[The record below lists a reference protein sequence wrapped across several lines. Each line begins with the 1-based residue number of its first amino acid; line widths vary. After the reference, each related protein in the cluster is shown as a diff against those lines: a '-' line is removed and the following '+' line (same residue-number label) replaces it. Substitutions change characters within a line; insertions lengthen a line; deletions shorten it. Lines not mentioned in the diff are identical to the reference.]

1 MQFEKEE
8 GVDNDNPKDSQG
20 DSAKGEMKKDGRKT
34 DKYMTKY
41 EKARILGTRA
51 LQIRFHLSILVSLLY
66 Y

>member
-8 GVDNDNPKDSQG
+8 GVDNDNPKDSQE
-20 DSAKGEMKKDGRKT
+20 EMKKDGRKT